1 MPGGK
6 EQNTSGTGT
15 VNQAHT
21 TTQIP
26 LPGKFEEANSPQAA
40 DAWPKWL
47 RRFDR
52 YRAASGLNSKPP
64 TEQVSTL
71 LYAMGDS
78 ADDILQ
84 TLRLDEGTVSYDEIK
99 KSLNDY
105 FAERRNVIVE
115 RARFNKR
122 SQKPGESVETFIQD
136 LYRLA
141 NNCNYGALRDDL
153 IQDRIVVGNYGQLAD
168 GPTRRHIKSSR
179 DVGELVVNP
188 IQLIRS

>member
-1 MPGGK
+1 MPGDEGT
-6 EQNTSGTGT
+6 TSSAVAT
-15 VNQAHT
+15 VHQAHT

-52 YRAASGLNSKPP
+52 YRVASGLDNKPR

-84 TLRLDEGTVSYDEIK
+84 TLQLDEGTVSYEEIK
-99 KSLNDY
+99 KSLNDH
-105 FAERRNVIVE
+105 FAERRNTIVE

-122 SQKPGESVETFIQD
+122 SQKPGESIDAFTRIFID
-136 LYRLA
+136 
-141 NNCNYGALRDDL
+141 
-153 IQDRIVVGNYGQLAD
+153 
-168 GPTRRHIKSSR
+168 
-179 DVGELVVNP
+179 
-188 IQLIRS
+188 